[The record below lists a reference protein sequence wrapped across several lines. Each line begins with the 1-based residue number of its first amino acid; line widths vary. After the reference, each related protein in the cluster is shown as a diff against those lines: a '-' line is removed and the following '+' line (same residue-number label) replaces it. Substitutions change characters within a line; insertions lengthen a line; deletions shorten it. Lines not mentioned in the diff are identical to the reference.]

1 MNWNSYTNSNS
12 LEDNLLSHIGSTLR
26 ISIKEN
32 NEALILLSGDL
43 NSLSLYKRFAEIKK
57 IDWSKVKFG
66 MVDEKWI
73 SNDSN
78 ENNYHNILNALG
90 KNITD
95 KSYLTPLVFDFEN
108 EQNNILLA
116 KSSNSVFLDE
126 KTIVILNLETD
137 GQIASLYPDNDKT
150 ENAISQ
156 IKPNIV
162 EVISNK
168 QLEKRISHNLKSIL
182 NTKNIILYLKG
193 DDIKVTLE
201 KAKTELLPISYILNS
216 ISTQLEIYWTK

>member
-12 LEDNLLSHIGSTLR
+12 LEDNLLSNIGSTLR

-32 NEALILLSGDL
+32 NEALILLSSDL

-78 ENNYHNILNALG
+78 ENNYHNISNALG

-162 EVISNK
+162 EVFSNK

>member
-12 LEDNLLSHIGSTLR
+12 LEDNLLSNIGSTLR

-32 NEALILLSGDL
+32 NEALILLSSDL

-78 ENNYHNILNALG
+78 ENNYHKISNALG